1 MRRAGDMAS
10 NVARTLAAPTLAWSL
25 ALALI
30 PGTAPAQWSTDPPPP
45 PAVEQTAADVHAHR
59 IEITPVAGYQFGGG
73 FSGEE
78 GEIEIPAGFMYGA
91 MLDLWVRPEAQ
102 AEFLYTRQE
111 TSIRFDPAGAA
122 PEIDLGDLV
131 VHEFQLGGNVDLKP
145 GRVRPYA
152 LGTLGVTWF
161 DPAGDY
167 DGESRFSSTLGA
179 GIRAPLSDRF
189 GLRMEGRWIL
199 NFFNSS
205 GSIFCNSGGC
215 LVNFSGD
222 FVSQG
227 ALSGGLSVG
236 F

>member
-1 MRRAGDMAS
+1 MRRAGAH
-10 NVARTLAAPTLAWSL
+10 
-25 ALALI
+25 ALI
-30 PGTAPAQWSTDPPPP
+30 LTLSLLPVAAVAQWSTDPPPP
-45 PAVEQTAADVHAHR
+45 PTHELTAAEVHPHR
-59 IEITPVAGYQFGGG
+59 VEITPVAGYQFGGG

-91 MLDLWVRPEAQ
+91 MLDLWVRPDAQ
-102 AEFLYTRQE
+102 AEFLYSRQE
-111 TSIRFDPAGAA
+111 TSLRFDPAGVA
-122 PEIDLGDLV
+122 PEVDLGDLV
-131 VHEFQLGGNVDLKP
+131 IHEFQLGGNVDLRP

-161 DPAGDY
+161 DPAGDF

-189 GLRMEGRWIL
+189 GLRFEGRWII

-205 GSIFCNSGGC
+205 GSLFCSSGGC

>member
-1 MRRAGDMAS
+1 MRGATLTALL
-10 NVARTLAAPTLAWSL
+10 LAAVAIVPNASH
-25 ALALI
+25 
-30 PGTAPAQWSTDPPPP
+30 AQWSTDPPPP
-45 PAVEQTAADVHAHR
+45 PAQDPPPPPNR
-59 IEITPVAGYQFGGG
+59 FEITPIAGYQFGGG

-78 GEIEIPAGFMYGA
+78 GEINMPADFMYGVA
-91 MLDLWVRPEAQ
+91 LDVWVRPEAQ

-111 TSIRFDPAGAA
+111 TRLEFDPAGVA
-122 PEIDLGDLV
+122 PAIDLGDLTI
-131 VHEFQLGGNVDLKP
+131 HEFQLGGNTDLRA
-145 GRVRPYA
+145 GRIRPYA

-161 DPAGDY
+161 DPANDDI

-179 GIRAPLSDRF
+179 GIRAPVNGHI
-189 GLRMEGRWIL
+189 GLRVEGRWII

-205 GSIFCNSGGC
+205 GSVFCGSGGC

-227 ALSGGLSVG
+227 ALSGGLSIG